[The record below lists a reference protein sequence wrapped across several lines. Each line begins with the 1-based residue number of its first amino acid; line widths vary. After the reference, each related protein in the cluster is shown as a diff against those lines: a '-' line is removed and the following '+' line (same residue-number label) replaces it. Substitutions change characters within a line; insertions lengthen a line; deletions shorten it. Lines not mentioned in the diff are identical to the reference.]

1 MENAT
6 KALLM
11 AGGLLI
17 AILVA
22 SFMIF
27 VLRKAGQMTAEY
39 DVQRSE
45 NELASF
51 NGQFEVYDKNDN
63 TFFDI
68 ITVSNLAYDVNQKNN
83 NDTNNSVIIKIFLT
97 NSNVAN
103 YYTIKP
109 KEPNEPKPMSKNHF
123 LDSDGNEKY
132 MYDVLQDNDFAE
144 IDDSNPDV
152 LIYKNTFKCEKVLYN
167 DITGK
172 VREMHF
178 RLN

>member
-22 SFMIF
+22 SFMVF
-27 VLRKAGQMTAEY
+27 VLRRAGQMTAEY

-51 NGQFEVYDKNDN
+51 NGQFEVYAKNDN
-63 TFFDI
+63 TFFDM
-68 ITVSNLAYDVNQKNN
+68 ITVANLAYDVNKKNG
-83 NDTNNSVIIKIFLT
+83 NDTNNSVTIKLFLSNNT
-97 NSNVAN
+97 NADAD
-103 YYTIKP
+103 YTIKP
-109 KEPNEPKPMSKNHF
+109 VTMKKNHF
-123 LDSDGNEKY
+123 LDSGGHEKY
-132 MYDVLQDNDFAE
+132 MYDLLEEQGFAE
-144 IDDSNPDV
+144 IDDTTDTLV
-152 LIYKNTFKCEKVLYN
+152 YKKTFNCEKVLYN